1 LEILVYF
8 LIFITTA
15 YLFLILYFI
24 IFKKNQAVYER
35 LNDIKTMSPKIDEDE
50 DEMKLPFADRV
61 IKPAYQRITRGIS
74 NAAPAEIRKKYENLI
89 ISSGSDSSVTF
100 SSVLAIQL
108 MLSLVLGAVVFLL
121 MRSSGSSNLLIA
133 FFAGLIGFIFPYVS
147 LNSKSIARMESIQKS
162 LPDMLDLLYVSVEA
176 GLAFDMAMKKAAE
189 KMKGP
194 LSDEIIRAMDDISK
208 GKEREVALRG
218 MVERTK
224 VDDLAQFVSAVIQ
237 AEQLGS
243 NIANVLRVQSVSMRQ
258 VRRQRA
264 QEKAAKIPVKM
275 LFPMVF
281 FYSSIIVCCNFG
293 YQSFINIIE
302 TLSKSF

>member
-1 LEILVYF
+1 MELLVYF
-8 LIFITTA
+8 LVFITTT
-15 YLFLILYFI
+15 YLFLLLYFI
-24 IFKKNQAVYER
+24 VFKKNQTVYER
-35 LNDIKTMSPKIDEDE
+35 LNDIKTMVSKVDEDE

-61 IKPAYQRITRGIS
+61 IKPVYQKITRGIS
-74 NAAPAEIRKKYENLI
+74 NAAPTEIRKKYENLI

-108 MLSLVLGAVVFLL
+108 MLGLVLGSVMFLL
-121 MRSSGSSNLLIA
+121 LRFSSNSNLLIPL
-133 FFAGLIGFIFPYVS
+133 FAAMIGFIFPYVS
-147 LNSKSIARMESIQKS
+147 LNSKSIIRMGSIQKS

-189 KMKGP
+189 KMEGP
-194 LSDEIIRAMDDISK
+194 LSDEIIKAMDDISK
-208 GKEREVALRG
+208 GKEREAALRG

-237 AEQLGS
+237 SEQLGS
-243 NIANVLRVQSVSMRQ
+243 NIANVLRVQSTSMRQ

-281 FYSSIIVCCNFG
+281 FILPALFVVILGPAMIS
-293 YQSFINIIE
+293 IIE
-302 TLSKSF
+302 TLSKSL

>member
-1 LEILVYF
+1 MDILVYLLVF
-8 LIFITTA
+8 VTTS
-15 YLFLILYFI
+15 YLFLLLYFLV
-24 IFKKNQAVYER
+24 FKKNQSIYER
-35 LNDIKTMSPKIDEDE
+35 LDSIKTMAPVVDEDE
-50 DEMKLPFADRV
+50 DEMKQPFADRV
-61 IKPAYQRITRGIS
+61 IKPAYQRITHAIS

-100 SSVLAIQL
+100 SSILAIQL
-108 MLSLVLGAVVFLL
+108 LLSLVLGAVVFLFL
-121 MRSSGSSNLLIA
+121 KSSGNSYLLLA
-133 FFAGLIGFIFPYVS
+133 FLAGLIGFVFPYVS
-147 LNSKSIARMESIQKS
+147 LNSKSVARMESIQKS

-194 LSDEIIRAMDDISK
+194 LSDEIIRSMDDISK

-224 VDDLAQFVSAVIQ
+224 VDDLAQFVSSVIQ

-243 NIANVLRVQSVSMRQ
+243 NIANVLRVQSTSMRQ

-281 FYSSIIVCCNFG
+281 FILPSLFVVILG
-293 YQSFINIIE
+293 PAAINIIE
-302 TLSKSF
+302 TLSNTL

>member
-1 LEILVYF
+1 MEILVYF

-108 MLSLVLGAVVFLL
+108 MLSLVLGAVVF
-121 MRSSGSSNLLIA
+121 
-133 FFAGLIGFIFPYVS
+133 FAY
-147 LNSKSIARMESIQKS
+147 
-162 LPDMLDLLYVSVEA
+162 
-176 GLAFDMAMKKAAE
+176 
-189 KMKGP
+189 
-194 LSDEIIRAMDDISK
+194 EII
-208 GKEREVALRG
+208 GK
-218 MVERTK
+218 
-224 VDDLAQFVSAVIQ
+224 F
-237 AEQLGS
+237 
-243 NIANVLRVQSVSMRQ
+243 
-258 VRRQRA
+258 
-264 QEKAAKIPVKM
+264 
-275 LFPMVF
+275 
-281 FYSSIIVCCNFG
+281 
-293 YQSFINIIE
+293 
-302 TLSKSF
+302 

>member
-1 LEILVYF
+1 LELLVYF
-8 LIFITTA
+8 LVFVTTA
-15 YLFLILYFI
+15 YLFLMLYFI
-24 IFKKNQAVYER
+24 IFKKNKAIYER
-35 LNDIKTMSPKIDEDE
+35 LNDIKTMAPKVDEDE
-50 DEMKLPFADRV
+50 DEMKLPFTDRV
-61 IKPAYQRITRGIS
+61 IKPAYQKITHGIS

-100 SSVLAIQL
+100 SSVWAIQL
-108 MLSLVLGAVVFLL
+108 MLGLVLGAVVFLL
-121 MRSSGSSNLLIA
+121 LRSSGNSNLLIPL
-133 FFAGLIGFIFPYVS
+133 FAGLIGFIFPYVS

-243 NIANVLRVQSVSMRQ
+243 NIANVLRVQSTSMRQ

-281 FYSSIIVCCNFG
+281 FILPSLFVVILG
-293 YQSFINIIE
+293 PAAINIIE
-302 TLSKSF
+302 TLSNTL

>member
-1 LEILVYF
+1 MDTLIYLLVF
-8 LIFITTA
+8 VTTS
-15 YLFLILYFI
+15 YLFLILYFLV
-24 IFKKNQAVYER
+24 FKKNQTIYER
-35 LNDIKTMSPKIDEDE
+35 LDSIKTMAPVADEDE
-50 DEMKLPFADRV
+50 DEMKLPFAERV
-61 IKPAYQRITRGIS
+61 IKPAYLRVTHAIS

-100 SSVLAIQL
+100 SSVLAIQM
-108 MLSLVLGAVVFLL
+108 MLGLVLGAIVFLL
-121 MRSSGSSNLLIA
+121 IRTSSSPSMLLPLL
-133 FFAGLIGFIFPYVS
+133 AGLIGFIFPYVS
-147 LNSKSIARMESIQKS
+147 LNSKSTSRMESIQKS

-194 LSDEIIRAMDDISK
+194 LSDEILRSMDDISK

-218 MVERTK
+218 MVARTK

-243 NIANVLRVQSVSMRQ
+243 NIANVLRVQSTSMRQ

-264 QEKAAKIPVKM
+264 QERAAKIPVKM

-281 FYSSIIVCCNFG
+281 FILPSLFVVILG
-293 YQSFINIIE
+293 PALINIVQ
-302 TLSKSF
+302 TLSNTL

>member
-1 LEILVYF
+1 LEFLVYF
-8 LIFITTA
+8 LVFVTTA
-15 YLFLILYFI
+15 YLFLLLYFI

-35 LNDIKTMSPKIDEDE
+35 LNDIKTMAPKVDEDE

-61 IKPAYQRITRGIS
+61 IKPAYQKITHGIS

-108 MLSLVLGAVVFLL
+108 MLGLVLGAIVFLL
-121 MRSSGSSNLLIA
+121 LRSSGNSNLLIPL
-133 FFAGLIGFIFPYVS
+133 FAGMIGFIFPYVS
-147 LNSKSIARMESIQKS
+147 LNSKSIARMGSIQKS

-237 AEQLGS
+237 SEQLGS
-243 NIANVLRVQSVSMRQ
+243 NIANVLRVQSTSMRQ

-275 LFPMVF
+275 LFPMIF
-281 FYSSIIVCCNFG
+281 FILPSLFVVILG
-293 YQSFINIIE
+293 PAFINIFDIMSK
-302 TLSKSF
+302 TL

>member
-281 FYSSIIVCCNFG
+281 FILPSLFVVILG
-293 YQSFINIIE
+293 PAFINIIE

>member
-1 LEILVYF
+1 MEFLVYF
-8 LIFITTA
+8 LVFVTTA
-15 YLFLILYFI
+15 YLFLLLYFI

-35 LNDIKTMSPKIDEDE
+35 LNDIKTMAPKVDEDE

-61 IKPAYQRITRGIS
+61 IKPAYQKITHGIS

-108 MLSLVLGAVVFLL
+108 MLGLVLGAIVFLL
-121 MRSSGSSNLLIA
+121 LRSSGNSNLLIPL
-133 FFAGLIGFIFPYVS
+133 FAGMIGFIFPYVS
-147 LNSKSIARMESIQKS
+147 LNSKSIARMGSIQKS

-237 AEQLGS
+237 SEQLGS
-243 NIANVLRVQSVSMRQ
+243 NIANVLRVQSTSMRQ

-275 LFPMVF
+275 LFPMIF
-281 FYSSIIVCCNFG
+281 FILPSLFVVILG
-293 YQSFINIIE
+293 PAFINIFDIMSK
-302 TLSKSF
+302 TL

>member
-1 LEILVYF
+1 VELLVYF
-8 LIFITTA
+8 LVFITTT
-15 YLFLILYFI
+15 YLFLLLYFI
-24 IFKKNQAVYER
+24 VFKKNQTVYER
-35 LNDIKTMSPKIDEDE
+35 LNDIKTMVSKVDEDE

-61 IKPAYQRITRGIS
+61 IKPVYQKITRGIS
-74 NAAPAEIRKKYENLI
+74 NAAPTEIRKKYENLI

-108 MLSLVLGAVVFLL
+108 MLGLVLGSVMFLL
-121 MRSSGSSNLLIA
+121 LRFSSNSNLLIPL
-133 FFAGLIGFIFPYVS
+133 FAAMIGFIFPYVS
-147 LNSKSIARMESIQKS
+147 LNSKSIIRMGSIQKS

-189 KMKGP
+189 KMEGP
-194 LSDEIIRAMDDISK
+194 LSDEIIKAMDDISK
-208 GKEREVALRG
+208 GKEREAALRG

-237 AEQLGS
+237 SEQLGS
-243 NIANVLRVQSVSMRQ
+243 NIANVLRVQSTSMRQ

-281 FYSSIIVCCNFG
+281 FILPALFVVILGPAMIS
-293 YQSFINIIE
+293 IIE
-302 TLSKSF
+302 TLSKSL